1 MKTNEKTSKFFKSF
15 LIWFAV
21 FYLVLLGI
29 EKFWGKD
36 EVETIT
42 PENAEIVLER
52 TKKSVVI
59 GNLVFFKIENKLDKT
74 IDFISPC
81 EDQENLKVLRVV
93 NDQTVA
99 ISNDGFSH
107 CNGKRVDP
115 FSVEP
120 GAKYQFSLR
129 DFNLDFFSE
138 EGAYQLEMKFQAGEE
153 TISTTSNTVKLKDA
167 GAFRLLFRAIVSKP
181 LFNLLVFLTRILP
194 THSFG
199 WAIVIMTLIVR
210 LALFL
215 PNQKAMKSQRELQ
228 KLQPKLADL
237 KEKHK
242 GNQQMIATETMKLY
256 KTHKINPMSS
266 CLPMLFQM
274 PFLIGIYYIVR
285 EGLSPHLDYL
295 LYSAQ
300 GNLDLSMVDAQFF
313 GLNLDLIPVMPTSI
327 ILAVLVG
334 GAQWGAVKLS
344 LVAKKR
350 KEKKSDKLVVKKEGV
365 AGQMDQM
372 NKVMLWVMPAMIA
385 YFATTFPAGVSI
397 YWLTSTVFGIFQ
409 QKLVNHQ
416 LDKPQVVKKV

>member
-1 MKTNEKTSKFFKSF
+1 MNEKTSKFFKSF

-29 EKFWGKD
+29 EKFWGKK
-36 EVETIT
+36 EVETKN
-42 PENAEIVLER
+42 PENAQIVLQR
-52 TKKSVVI
+52 VKKSVVI
-59 GNLVFFKIENKLDKT
+59 GNLVLFEVENKLDKAIT
-74 IDFISPC
+74 FISPC
-81 EDQENLKVLRVV
+81 DNPENLKVLRLV
-93 NDQTVA
+93 NNQAVNVSGDTF
-99 ISNDGFSH
+99 NH
-107 CNGKRVDP
+107 CNGKRIAP
-115 FSVEP
+115 FSLEP
-120 GAKYQFSLR
+120 GATYQFSLK
-129 DFNLDFFSE
+129 DFNLDLFSE
-138 EGAYQLEMKFQAGEE
+138 EGKYQIEMAFQSGED
-153 TISTTSNTVKLKDA
+153 TTVVTSDEVKLSNA

-181 LFNLLVFLTRILP
+181 LFNLLVFLTKILP
-194 THSFG
+194 SHSFG

-237 KEKHK
+237 KAKHK
-242 GNQQMIATETMKLY
+242 GNQQMIAMETMKLY

-295 LYSAQ
+295 LYNVQ
-300 GNLDLSMVDAQFF
+300 GGFDLSVVDSIFF
-313 GLNLDLIPVMPTSI
+313 GLNLNLPGPILLA
-327 ILAVLVG
+327 LAVGV
-334 GAQWGAVKLS
+334 AQWGAVKLS

-350 KEKKSDKLVVKKEGV
+350 KEKNSDKPVVKQEGMG
-365 AGQMDQM
+365 GQMEQM

-385 YFATTFPAGVSI
+385 FFATSFPAGVSI

-409 QKLVNHQ
+409 QKLVNYQ
-416 LDKPQVVKKV
+416 LDKPQVVRKES

>member
-1 MKTNEKTSKFFKSF
+1 MNEKTSKFFKSF

-29 EKFWGKD
+29 EKFWGKE
-36 EVETIT
+36 EVETKN
-42 PENAEIVLER
+42 PENAQIVLQR
-52 TKKSVVI
+52 VKKSVVI
-59 GNLVFFKIENKLDKT
+59 GNLVLFEVENKLDKAIT
-74 IDFISPC
+74 FISPC
-81 EDQENLKVLRVV
+81 DNPENLKVLRLV
-93 NDQTVA
+93 NNQAVDVSGDT
-99 ISNDGFSH
+99 FSH
-107 CNGKRVDP
+107 CNGKRINP
-115 FSVEP
+115 FSLEP
-120 GAKYQFSLR
+120 GATHQFSLR
-129 DFNLDFFSE
+129 DFNLDLFSE
-138 EGAYQLEMKFQAGEE
+138 EGKYQIEMAFQVGEE
-153 TISTTSNTVKLKDA
+153 TTVITSEEVKLSNA

-181 LFNLLVFLTRILP
+181 LFNLLVFLTKILP

-237 KEKHK
+237 KAKHK
-242 GNQQMIATETMKLY
+242 GNQQMIAMETMKLY

-295 LYSAQ
+295 LYAVQ
-300 GNLDLSMVDAQFF
+300 GGFDLSIVDSQFF
-313 GLNLDLIPVMPTSI
+313 GLNLDLPGPILLA
-327 ILAVLVG
+327 LAVGV
-334 GAQWGAVKLS
+334 AQWGAVKLS

-350 KEKKSDKLVVKKEGV
+350 KEKKSDKPVIKQEGMG
-365 AGQMDQM
+365 GQMEQM

-385 YFATTFPAGVSI
+385 FFATSFPAGVSI

-409 QKLVNHQ
+409 QKLVNYQ
-416 LDKPQVVKKV
+416 LDKPQVVRKES

>member
-1 MKTNEKTSKFFKSF
+1 MNEKSSKFFKSF

-29 EKFWGKD
+29 EKFWGQKD
-36 EVETIT
+36 VESQN

-59 GNLVFFKIENKLDKT
+59 GNLVFFDIENKLDQA
-74 IDFISPC
+74 INFVSPC
-81 EDQENLKVLRVV
+81 DNPENLKVLRVV
-93 NDQTVA
+93 NDQAVDVSGDA
-99 ISNDGFSH
+99 FSY
-107 CNGKRVDP
+107 CNGKRIDP

-120 GAKYQFSLR
+120 GESYQFSVR
-129 DFNLDFFSE
+129 DFNLDLFSE
-138 EGAYQLEMKFQAGEE
+138 EGKYQIEMTFQTGEE
-153 TISTTSNTVKLKDA
+153 ATVVTSNEVKLKNA
-167 GAFRLLFRAIVSKP
+167 GAFRQLFRAIVSKP
-181 LFNLLVFLTRILP
+181 LFNLLVFLTKVLP

-215 PNQKAMKSQRELQ
+215 PNQKAMRSQRELQ
-228 KLQPKLADL
+228 KLQPKLAEL
-237 KEKHK
+237 KAQNK
-242 GNQQMIATETMKLY
+242 GNQQAIAQKTMELY
-256 KTHKINPMSS
+256 RTHKINPMSS

-295 LYSAQ
+295 LYNVQ
-300 GNLDLSMVDAQFF
+300 GGFDLSIVDSVFF
-313 GLNLDLIPVMPTSI
+313 GLNLDLPGP
-327 ILAVLVG
+327 ILLAIAVG
-334 GAQWGAVKLS
+334 AAQWGAVKLS

-350 KEKKSDKLVVKKEGV
+350 KEKKSDKPVVKKEGMG
-365 AGQMDQM
+365 GQMEQM

-385 YFATTFPAGVSI
+385 FFATSFPAGVSI

-409 QKLVNHQ
+409 QKLVNYQ